1 MKRKGLLVYWV
12 LIFSSFNYCHSSDE
26 EFRNSVLKQIQELKN
41 ADTIK
46 TTRINSL
53 EVAIEDQRIENQ
65 KYEVELNQTN
75 QKLLEYK
82 NIQSELENIKLE
94 MEIPKLATAPEN
106 CREVARLGIDS
117 SRFVTLDPDGQNL
130 NKGPIRG

>member
-1 MKRKGLLVYWV
+1 MLCTEIVSDIQNMFSLCSAKR
-12 LIFSSFNYCHSSDE
+12 SASDKDLP
-26 EFRNSVLKQIQELKN
+26 VKQIQELKN

-46 TTRINSL
+46 TSRINSL
-53 EVAIEDQRIENQ
+53 EVAFEDQRIENQ
-65 KYEVELNQTN
+65 KYEVELNRTN

-94 MEIPKLATAPEN
+94 IEIPKLATAPEN
-106 CREVARLGIDS
+106 CGEIARLGVEN

-130 NKGPIRG
+130 NKGPILG

>member
-1 MKRKGLLVYWV
+1 MKRKGLLVYCL
-12 LIFSSFNYCHSSDE
+12 LIISSFDYCHSTDE
-26 EFRNSVLKQIQELKN
+26 EFKNSVLKQIQELKN

-46 TTRINSL
+46 TSRINSL
-53 EVAIEDQRIENQ
+53 EVAFEDQRIENQ
-65 KYEVELNQTN
+65 KYEVELNRTN

-94 MEIPKLATAPEN
+94 IEIPKLATAPEN
-106 CREVARLGIDS
+106 CGEIARLGVEN

-130 NKGPIRG
+130 NKGPILG

>member
-1 MKRKGLLVYWV
+1 MEREVLL
-12 LIFSSFNYCHSSDE
+12 LFCLFIFSSFHLCNCNDE
-26 EFRNSVLKQIQELKN
+26 EFKNSVLKQIQELKN

-46 TTRINSL
+46 TSRINSL
-53 EVAIEDQRIENQ
+53 EVAFEDQRIENQ
-65 KYEVELNQTN
+65 KYQVELNQTN

-94 MEIPKLATAPEN
+94 IEIPKLATAPEN
-106 CREVARLGIDS
+106 CGDVARLGIDS

-130 NKGPIRG
+130 NKGPILG

>member
-1 MKRKGLLVYWV
+1 MYR
-12 LIFSSFNYCHSSDE
+12 NYKDL
-26 EFRNSVLKQIQELKN
+26 SVKQIQELKN

-46 TTRINSL
+46 TTRIKSL
-53 EVAIEDQRIENQ
+53 EVAIDDQRMQNQ

-94 MEIPKLATAPEN
+94 IEIPKLATAPEN
-106 CREVARLGIDS
+106 CGVVARLGIDT

-130 NKGPIRG
+130 NKGPILG

>member
-1 MKRKGLLVYWV
+1 MKRKGLLVYCL
-12 LIFSSFNYCHSSDE
+12 LIISSFDYCHSTDE
-26 EFRNSVLKQIQELKN
+26 EFKNSVLKQIQELKN

-46 TTRINSL
+46 TNRINSL
-53 EVAIEDQRIENQ
+53 EVGIEDQRIENQ

-106 CREVARLGIDS
+106 CGEVARLGIDS

-130 NKGPIRG
+130 NKGPILG